1 MPHRLADLRAFMTSA
16 LVAVWLLW
24 PVTGQTQPIDEFSAT
39 TEQTCGFGMDLGQ
52 PAQQCEVPIPQGCN
66 VANFPGT
73 TKPWITVSKAGKTF
87 CRFDP
92 NATDWKARITG
103 TCSRCESSHCTG
115 QFSVRFDC
123 SKKP

>member
-1 MPHRLADLRAFMTSA
+1 MPHLPTAQQLLLTAAIISA
-16 LVAVWLLW
+16 WLPL
-24 PVTGQTQPIDEFSAT
+24 PTLSHAQPTDESSAT
-39 TEQTCGFGMDLGQ
+39 TEQTCGFGMALGQ
-52 PAQQCEVPIPQGCN
+52 PAQQCDVPIPQGCS

-103 TCSRCESSHCTG
+103 SCSRCESSHCTG

>member
-1 MPHRLADLRAFMTSA
+1 MLGRHVSLPFVLLALLFVSA
-16 LVAVWLLW
+16 MVPNPSL
-24 PVTGQTQPIDEFSAT
+24 GQPMDEFSAT
-39 TEQTCGFGMDLGQ
+39 TEKTCGFGMAEGQ
-52 PAQQCEVPIPQGCN
+52 PSNQCEVPIPSGCS

-92 NATDWKARITG
+92 KSTDWKARITG

-123 SKKP
+123 AKRP